1 MPNNPST
8 NGVSARVAI
17 DHRFSFL
24 DPANTLMLFVDHQVG
39 TMLFGIRDID
49 TLNLMNNTLKL
60 AEGSKVFGIPAI
72 LSTSNPTAINGP
84 LFKELTDT
92 LPNAPIIDRTRIN
105 AWEDQNFVEAV
116 KATGRRQLVIAGVT
130 SNVCLTFPAIAA
142 AGEGFDVYAVID
154 ASGAVNDHSL
164 QAALF
169 RMSQAG
175 VKIADSGM
183 VLAELLHD
191 WASEHGPAIGQL
203 FGVREPNAGLLHQ
216 HMLAPHLV
224 A

>member
-1 MPNNPST
+1 MSNKQST
-8 NGVSARVAI
+8 NGAI
-17 DHRFSFL
+17 DNLATDHRFTFP

-39 TMLFGIRDID
+39 PMLFGIRDLD

-105 AWEDQNFVEAV
+105 AWEDPNFVDAV
-116 KATGRRQLVIAGVT
+116 KATGRRQLIIAGVT
-130 SNVCLTFPAIAA
+130 SNVCLAFPAIAA
-142 AGEGFDVYAVID
+142 SGEGFDVYAVID
-154 ASGAVNDHSL
+154 ASGATSDHAL
-164 QAALF
+164 QASLF

-183 VLAELLHD
+183 VLAELLRD
-191 WASEHGPAIGQL
+191 WASEFGPALGQL
-203 FGVREPNAGLLHQ
+203 FGDREPNAGLIHQ
-216 HMLAPHLV
+216 HMLAPHMV